1 MSFSLVLSGI
11 LTFIR
16 FAGWVSFAQTAT
28 NALKIQR
35 RPCPNLT
42 EPAREGGTLPVFK
55 TSLIFLLLWTLAW
68 PVWAELKTFTVKA
81 QAFIGDNQTKNEA
94 RHLATLEAKRQALE
108 QAGTYVESLTLVKN
122 SVLSKDEILAFT
134 GGLSKTEIISEKAI
148 THDQS
153 FGLEIVAKVT
163 VDSALVENRIKH
175 FAVNRETLE
184 KEKALLARNQQ
195 LEQEIRAYQAQLK
208 KLKDLSQVQQLRAS
222 TGQKLENKY
231 NATDWFRKGYEAY
244 LLKQY
249 DTALGH
255 YNQAL
260 KLDPTYAAAYLNR
273 GVVYYERQQYP
284 QALADYTQAIRYDPQ
299 LLQAYNNRG
308 VLYKQLKQYDKAL
321 ADYALALKL
330 NPKYAKTYNNR
341 GTVYSELKLSDKAL
355 ADYNQA
361 LRLDPQFAY
370 AYNNR
375 GNIYSQRKAY
385 TQALSDYS
393 KALSLLPNYAQAL
406 SSRGAV
412 YLELQQYPQAL
423 ADLNQALKL
432 SPNSAAA
439 YNHRGTVYQALG
451 QPEKALADWRKACAL
466 GLGSTCE
473 WLKQVGK

>member
-1 MSFSLVLSGI
+1 M
-11 LTFIR
+11 
-16 FAGWVSFAQTAT
+16 
-28 NALKIQR
+28 
-35 RPCPNLT
+35 
-42 EPAREGGTLPVFK
+42 FK

-94 RHLATLEAKRQALE
+94 RQLATLEAKRQALE

-134 GGLSKTEIISEKAI
+134 GGVSKTELLSEKAI
-148 THDQS
+148 TLAQS
-153 FGLEIVAKVT
+153 FGIEIVAKVT
-163 VDSALVENRIKH
+163 VDTALVENRIKH
-175 FAVNRETLE
+175 FASNREALE
-184 KEKALLARNQQ
+184 KEKALIARNKA
-195 LEQEIRAYQAQLK
+195 LEQEIRVYQAQLK

-231 NATDWFRKGYEAY
+231 NATDWFRKGYEAH
-244 LLKQY
+244 LRKEY
-249 DTALGH
+249 DSALGH

-260 KLDPTYAAAYLNR
+260 KLDPAYAAAYLNR

-284 QALADYTQAIRYDPQ
+284 QALADYTQALKYDPK

-308 VLYKQLKQYDKAL
+308 VVYKQLKQHDKAL

-341 GTVYSELKLSDKAL
+341 GTVYSELKQYDKAL

-361 LRLDPQFAY
+361 LKLDPQFAY

-375 GNIYSQRKAY
+375 GNIYSQRQAH

-393 KALSLLPNYAQAL
+393 QAIGLLPSYAQAY
-406 SSRGAV
+406 SSRGSV
-412 YLELQQYPQAL
+412 YLDLQQYPQAL

-432 SPNSAAA
+432 SPHSAAA
-439 YNHRGTVYQALG
+439 YNQRGRVYQALQ
-451 QPEKALADWRKACAL
+451 QPDKALADWRKACEL

-473 WLKQVGK
+473 WLRQTGQANRN